1 MKKRISLLFTFVIIG
16 FPLFASII
24 TLSESDA
31 VNLALN
37 QNYELKS
44 SFIDLQKT
52 EDQNNNS
59 WNVMLPDFS
68 IEGSVTNSNAIFGS
82 SNGDYLK
89 ITGSLSSSVTLNKY
103 DKYYMEY
110 DKLNYESELLNYED
124 DQKSLEVEVQ
134 KAFYYLLANKQSLDI
149 QKMNLDL
156 ALKRWEQMQSKY
168 DNGLASELEV
178 LETQSTYENLKPSY
192 TTAYNSYQ
200 TQLMNFKSFLGIDLD
215 QDIELNGDLDVE
227 ILDLD
232 ADALISTFLN
242 NRIDIQNAQKAIDL
256 KTSLYDIEKASDMTP
271 SLALS
276 FDYSYYNS
284 DLLDSDWSD
293 SASVSATISIPLN
306 GFIEGSEEDIAIS
319 NAQRSIEQSQLSYE
333 SAVEDAQMEIKTLV
347 MEIEGYKENIDI
359 CEIAMDISQKTYDA
373 TEEAYNLGATELLN
387 LTEAQTT
394 LFSAKQDL
402 LTSQYNYL
410 SAVFDLE
417 KALNASVDEIKSILE
432 L

>member
-31 VNLALN
+31 VTLALN

-44 SFIDLQKT
+44 SLIDLQKV
-52 EDQNNNS
+52 EDQKKNS

-256 KTSLYDIEKASDMTP
+256 KTSLYDIEKASDISP

-276 FDYSYYNS
+276 LDYSYYNS

-293 SASVSATISIPLN
+293 SASVTATISIPLN
-306 GFIEGSEEDIAIS
+306 GYIEGSEEDIAIS
-319 NAQRSIEQSQLSYE
+319 DAQRSIEQSQLSYE

-359 CEIAMDISQKTYDA
+359 CEIAIDISQKTYDA

-387 LTEAQTT
+387 LTESQTT